1 MQIGVATDRAVDLR
15 RIFVIHDDE
24 IVSAALQFMLHD
36 EIETHEISSVAAA
49 LAKAE
54 DWPPAVILIGIGIL
68 EAQGLSILEEIK
80 AKIEGVKIIAIV
92 EKATDPLAQ
101 ECLKQG
107 ANALLAK
114 PLTIEKARQKV
125 DIQLGRAVKVGIPVV
140 VM

>member
-15 RIFVIHDDE
+15 RIFVIHEDE

-36 EIETHEISSVAAA
+36 EIETHEIPSVESA
-49 LAKAE
+49 LTKAIE
-54 DWPPAVILIGIGIL
+54 WPPAVILIGIGII
-68 EAQGLSILEEIK
+68 ESQGVGILEEIK
-80 AKIEGVKIIAIV
+80 SKINGVKIIAVV

-101 ECLKQG
+101 DCLKRG

-125 DIQLGRAVKVGIPVV
+125 DVQLGRPVKVGIPVV

>member
-15 RIFVIHDDE
+15 RIFVIHEDE

-36 EIETHEISSVAAA
+36 EIETHEIQSVAAA
-49 LAKAE
+49 FAKAVK
-54 DWPPAVILIGIGIL
+54 WPPAVILMGIGIIESQGIGIL
-68 EAQGLSILEEIK
+68 QEIK
-80 AKIEGVKIIAIV
+80 SKINDVRIIVVV

-101 ECLKQG
+101 DCLKQG

-125 DIQLGRAVKVGIPVV
+125 DLQLGRPVKVGIPVV

>member
-15 RIFVIHDDE
+15 RIFVIHEDE

-36 EIETHEISSVAAA
+36 EIETHEISSVEAA
-49 LAKAE
+49 LNKALE
-54 DWPPAVILIGIGIL
+54 WTPSVILIGIGII
-68 EAQGLSILEEIK
+68 ESQGIGILEEIK
-80 AKIEGVKIIAIV
+80 SKIDGVKIIAVV

-101 ECLKQG
+101 DCLKHG

-125 DIQLGRAVKVGIPVV
+125 DVQLGRPVKVGIPVV